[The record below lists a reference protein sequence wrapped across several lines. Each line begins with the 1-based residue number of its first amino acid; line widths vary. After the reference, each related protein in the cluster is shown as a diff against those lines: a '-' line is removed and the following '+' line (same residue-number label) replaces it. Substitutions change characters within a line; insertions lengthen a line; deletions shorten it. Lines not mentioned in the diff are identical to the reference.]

1 VWARKTDESE
11 TTFLKQLYYVVKSM
25 RPSQWTKN
33 LVIFAGLV
41 FSRNLF
47 NQELAVKSF
56 EAFVVFCIL
65 SGMIY
70 LINDV
75 ADIEK
80 DKLHDRKKERPLPSG
95 RLKVPVAVVASIV
108 GTVLG
113 LYLAWWIGREF
124 FTVAAIFLALNTVY
138 SFALKR
144 VVLLDVMSIS
154 ISFVLRAIGGV
165 EALVGVDPTI
175 ELSPWLLICTLFLSL
190 FLAFCKRRHELV
202 TMRNAHN
209 HRKSLQEYSP
219 ALLDQLVGITAGGSL
234 LAYSLYTIWPDTV
247 DKFGTTNLV
256 YTLPLVM
263 LGVMRYLYLV
273 YNKQKGGS
281 PSDLLLH
288 EKFLFITVLAWVLL
302 VIAILGGF

>member
-1 VWARKTDESE
+1 M
-11 TTFLKQLYYVVKSM
+11 QLYYILRSM

-33 LVIFAGLV
+33 LVVFAGLV

-47 NQELAVKSF
+47 DGALAAKSF

-70 LINDV
+70 LVNDI

-80 DKLHDRKKERPLPSG
+80 DKLHERKKERPLPAG
-95 RLKVPVAVVASIV
+95 KLKVPVAVAASIV
-108 GTVLG
+108 GTSLG
-113 LYLAWWIGREF
+113 LVLAWFIGREF
-124 FTVAAIFLALNTVY
+124 FVVAAVFLALNTVY
-138 SFALKR
+138 SFVLKR
-144 VVLLDVMSIS
+144 VALVDVMSIS

-165 EALVGVDPTI
+165 EALVSLDPTI

-202 TMRNAHN
+202 TLQNAHD

-219 ALLDQLVGITAGGSL
+219 ALLDQLVGITAGGSV
-234 LAYSLYTIWPDTV
+234 LAYALYTIWPDTV

-256 YTLPLVM
+256 YTLPLVL

-281 PSDLLLH
+281 PSNLLLH
-288 EKFLFITVLAWVLL
+288 EKFLLITVLIWVLL

>member
-1 VWARKTDESE
+1 M
-11 TTFLKQLYYVVKSM
+11 KQLYYIVVSM

-33 LVIFAGLV
+33 LVVFAGLV

-47 NQELAVKSF
+47 NQDLAAKSF

-70 LINDV
+70 LINDI

-95 RLKVPVAVVASIV
+95 RLKVPVAAVASVV
-108 GTVLG
+108 GTALG

-209 HRKSLQEYSP
+209 HRKSLAEYSP

-234 LAYSLYTIWPDTV
+234 LAYALYTIWPDTV
-247 DKFGTTNLV
+247 EKFGTTNLV
-256 YTLPLVM
+256 YTLPLVL

-288 EKFLFITVLAWVLL
+288 EKFLLITVLAWVLL
-302 VIAILGGF
+302 VIAILGGI

>member
-1 VWARKTDESE
+1 M
-11 TTFLKQLYYVVKSM
+11 KQLYYVVKSM

-33 LVIFAGLV
+33 LVVFAGLV

-47 NQELAVKSF
+47 DQELAAKSF

-70 LINDV
+70 LINDI

-80 DKLHDRKKERPLPSG
+80 DKLHHRKKERPLPSG
-95 RLKVPVAVVASIV
+95 RLKVPVAVVASLV
-108 GTVLG
+108 GTVFG

-124 FTVAAIFLALNTVY
+124 FTVAAVFLALNTVY

-202 TMRNAHN
+202 TLLNAHN

-234 LAYSLYTIWPDTV
+234 LAYALYTIWPDTV
-247 DKFGTTNLV
+247 EKFGTTNLV
-256 YTLPLVM
+256 YTLPLVL

-288 EKFLFITVLAWVLL
+288 EKFLLITVLAWVLL